1 MTQFSLPIFTIFAF
15 LTAISPHVL
24 IAQQLKNPYEN
35 MDSFRLFQTSKS
47 PFSQFAKNVSL
58 SSVLENLARSHEI
71 DSWIDRRVD
80 RDQSVSLSSDTNSTV
95 QSTLDKL
102 AADCECEIA
111 YLNQIVYFAPKTQ
124 GAIAEFAY
132 WNLFMATQTI
142 ATQPITTQIDP
153 STKVDSSWKSVDRW
167 QWSNPTQPS
176 ELFLDRSKQ
185 LSMRIENLDLIEHD
199 LWGPQSLPAADFAA
213 QWSCVLTGF
222 ASTLRPVSHTE
233 QGQLEQRHW
242 FIEPTAKS
250 ENVSFEY
257 TPKQMASVGKTQFTD
272 WKATW
277 PNTSV
282 KKTPSGSW
290 KIDAPVAA
298 QRDFLRRASAL
309 EIDRIGPR
317 LAKPR
322 SKPSVDNSRFS
333 LKLQGTL
340 GAVLE
345 ALRAQASIEVI
356 PWPLPVAAKDRR
368 ITLDLKEVTL
378 DALLQSIAREA
389 NLEIIRDDKKVTV
402 RIP

>member
-1 MTQFSLPIFTIFAF
+1 MAQLSLPIFAIFAF
-15 LTAISPHVL
+15 LLSFSPIVL
-24 IAQQLKNPYEN
+24 IAQQIKNPYEN

-58 SSVLENLARSHEI
+58 SSVLEDLARSHEI

-132 WNLFMATQTI
+132 WNLFMATQSLTI
-142 ATQPITTQIDP
+142 QPITTQTDP
-153 STKVDSSWKSVDRW
+153 STKVDSSSKSVDRW
-167 QWSNPTQPS
+167 QWSTPIQPS
-176 ELFLDRSKQ
+176 ELFRDRSKQ

-199 LWGPQSLPAADFAA
+199 LWGPQNLPPADFAA

-222 ASTLRPVSHTE
+222 ATTLRPVSQPE
-233 QGQLEQRHW
+233 QGQTAKGVW
-242 FIEPTAKS
+242 SIEPAAKP

-272 WKATW
+272 WKAAW
-277 PNTSV
+277 PNASV
-282 KKTPSGSW
+282 KKTPMGSW
-290 KIDAPVAA
+290 KVDASVAA
-298 QRDFLRRASAL
+298 QRDFIRRASAL

-322 SKPSVDNSRFS
+322 SKHSVDNSRFS

-345 ALRAQASIEVI
+345 ALREQASIEVI
-356 PWPLPVAAKDRR
+356 PWPLPASAKDRR

-389 NLEIIRDDKKVTV
+389 NLEIVRDDKKVNV